1 MNLKEAIDD
10 FVAQR
15 SLALVGI
22 SRHEK
27 KFGNMVLREMKS
39 FHRAHLFFARLFGL
53 LYRESAWPQR

>member
-1 MNLKEAIDD
+1 
-10 FVAQR
+10 
-15 SLALVGI
+15 VGI